1 VNKDFEIIARETVYD
16 GFFKVSRY
24 TLRHALFAGG
34 QSETLVRERFE
45 RGHAVGVLLFDPW
58 QDQVVLVEQFR
69 VGALDSGFEPWLLE
83 TVAGIIEPGEQAQ
96 AVAHRETYEEAACT
110 IGELIPIT
118 RYLVSP
124 GGTSQTVDLYCGII
138 DSRDLIVDG
147 HGQVDEG
154 EDIRLQI
161 LPTDAAIGLLDN
173 GGVVAAMPII
183 ALQWLALNRADLQTR
198 WQDAPRAPYN
208 GPASAL

>member
-1 VNKDFEIIARETVYD
+1 
-16 GFFKVSRY
+16 
-24 TLRHALFAGG
+24 
-34 QSETLVRERFE
+34 
-45 RGHAVGVLLFDPW
+45 
-58 QDQVVLVEQFR
+58 
-69 VGALDSGFEPWLLE
+69 
-83 TVAGIIEPGEQAQ
+83 
-96 AVAHRETYEEAACT
+96 
-110 IGELIPIT
+110 
-118 RYLVSP
+118 
-124 GGTSQTVDLYCGII
+124 VDLYCGII

-161 LPTDAAIGLLDN
+161 LPTDAAIGLLDH

-208 GPASAL
+208 GPASALF

>member
-1 VNKDFEIIARETVYD
+1 MNKDIEIIERKRVYD
-16 GFFKVSRY
+16 GFFQVSQL

-58 QDQVVLVEQFR
+58 EDQVVLVEQFR
-69 VGALDSGFEPWLLE
+69 IGALDSGFDPWLLE
-83 TVAGIIEPGEQAQ
+83 TVAGIIEPGEQPE
-96 AVAHRETYEEAACT
+96 AVARRESKEEADCHLGA
-110 IGELIPIT
+110 LIPIT

-124 GGTSQTVDLYCGII
+124 GGTSQTVDLYCAMI
-138 DSRDLIVDG
+138 DSRDLRIEG

-161 LPTDAAIGLLDN
+161 LPTDAALSLLDN
-173 GGVVAAMPII
+173 GGIVAAMPII
-183 ALQWLALNRADLQTR
+183 ALQWLALNRADLRAR

-208 GPASAL
+208 GPGSAP